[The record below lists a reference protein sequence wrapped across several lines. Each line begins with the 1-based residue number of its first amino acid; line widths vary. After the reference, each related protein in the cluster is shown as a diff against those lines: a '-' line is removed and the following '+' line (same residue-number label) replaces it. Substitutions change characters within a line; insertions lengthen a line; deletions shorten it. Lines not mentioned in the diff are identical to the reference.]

1 MWWIKVDGKERS
13 LDLAPGTKLTYTM
26 VNPAFEAAQTEN
38 SYTYSFQA
46 PISPTNSEITG
57 WAFRMDR
64 FDINYTKEWP
74 ATLYVEGL
82 PYKYGVLKLVS
93 HSESTFECEFVI
105 PGRKL
110 LDKLALVEL
119 TSLSEAVRYEQYND
133 FEEGKGYQYGYV
145 DFANDDN
152 FGDDVWFEIVIRGVT
167 YTSPKWAKGL
177 WNGWDGPTK
186 NTKLQ
191 EFAEQINTELGLEI
205 ATTIGDGFQRIVIRD
220 TVIEITDDEV
230 SPSVLFTYWAEDGTR
245 SLLRKQEMFMHHS
258 QLDVLNNDEKNY
270 CFPMVLATGSAVG
283 ENEGAKKYF
292 NLVSGYTYWFHLPQ
306 LAEGHTKFKT
316 GQYVPMPKVRWI
328 LLTLFEKVGINSILG
343 DAINNVD
350 IQSTI
355 LFSNV
360 NMARVQNGPFHEF
373 NEDYDIASI
382 VPLIEW
388 DLSWTMPDGNG
399 KDFLIT
405 FCEYFGIYWRYVG
418 EAIEFVKKVDQIQAA
433 QEDWTAKCEPFW
445 GREFVSSGAQII
457 KYKEVEGIPPS
468 FDQLLPHGTDGD
480 IIELPA
486 NTLPMIVSEDRLAAL
501 TGGGWI
507 WETEFRTWKTPYW
520 IGSAILPGVENG
532 VRKHNTVP
540 GFVFLF
546 WRGAQPDTVG
556 DSYGLANHD
565 TTNLQGDQVG
575 TLDLDMNAEDYSIYD
590 LRWKDIFEQKNTHKI
605 TINVRLGMQDLI
617 RMEKWTNTVKKVYTQ
632 LGTILGV
639 VMSVEAQFTSDIWQN
654 EVVCKVEMGVLR

>member
-26 VNPAFEAAQTEN
+26 VNPAFDAAQTDN

-74 ATLYVEGL
+74 ATLYVEGI
-82 PYKYGVLKLVS
+82 PYKYGILKLVS

-110 LDKLALVEL
+110 LDKLDLVEL
-119 TSLSEAVRYEQYND
+119 TTLSEEVKYIQYND
-133 FEEGKGYQYGYV
+133 WEDNKGYAFPRAGDLSDV
-145 DFANDDN
+145 GDF
-152 FGDDVWFEIVIRGVT
+152 VWFEITIKGKTIRST
-167 YTSPKWAKGL
+167 QISTST
-177 WNGWDGPTK
+177 WNGLSSSSKDD
-186 NTKLQ
+186 LVLD
-191 EFAEQINTELGLEI
+191 FIDQINDEMGFLIASYIDFDRAGILINDCVIDISDSEISAAGLLFPHVGI
-205 ATTIGDGFQRIVIRD
+205 N
-220 TVIEITDDEV
+220 V
-230 SPSVLFTYWAEDGTR
+230 SR
-245 SLLRKQEMFMHHS
+245 SLLRKQEMFMHHC
-258 QLDVLNNDEKNY
+258 QIDVLNNDEKNY
-270 CFPMVLATGSAVG
+270 CFPMVLAPASAQG

-328 LLTLFEKVGINSILG
+328 LLTLFEKVGLNSILG

-388 DLSWTMPDGNG
+388 DLAWTMPDGNG
-399 KDFLIT
+399 KDFLIA
-405 FCEYFGIYWRYVG
+405 FCDYFGIYWRYVG

-433 QEDWTAKCEPFW
+433 QEDWTVKCEPFW
-445 GREFVSSGAQII
+445 AREFVSSGAQII

-468 FDQLLPHGTDGD
+468 EGQLEPHGTEGD

-486 NTLPMIVSEDRLAAL
+486 NTLPMVISEDRLANL
-501 TGGGWI
+501 HVGGWI
-507 WETEFRTWKTPYW
+507 WESDFRTWKTPYYT
-520 IGSAILPGVENG
+520 GPAILPGIENG
-532 VRKHNTVP
+532 QRKHNTVP

-546 WRGAQPDTVG
+546 WRGAQPDTEG

-575 TLDLDMNAEDYSIYD
+575 TLNLDMNAEDYSIYD
-590 LRWKDIFEQKNTHKI
+590 LRWKDIFEQRNTHKI

-617 RMEKWTNTVKKVYTQ
+617 RMEKWTNTVKRVYTP
-632 LGTILGV
+632 LGSILGV
-639 VMSVEAQFTSDIWQN
+639 VMSIEASFTSDIWQN